1 MKIPYKLALATALL
15 GGANVAHA
23 QHPLTFR
30 SEERF
35 FQEGL
40 ELFDR
45 EKFGAA
51 QQAFAE
57 YIRLINDPTKTAD
70 AQYYYAI
77 SGLYLFH
84 PDAEQLVLQFAK
96 RFPAH
101 PKASVAFFELGTSLF
116 DSKNYDKAIQ
126 YLEKAPADRLDDAQL
141 KELEFKL
148 GYAYF
153 TKKNFKK
160 AKELF
165 DRNKRGTHEYSYASS
180 YYAGYLA
187 YKEGDYIGA
196 KLDLKVAEKDENYS
210 NVVPY
215 MLTEV
220 LYKEKN
226 FQEVISYGEA
236 SLQKTP
242 KVQNPQEIEL
252 LVGDAYFQRNDFKKA
267 SEYFKSYAKGKKT
280 LDKTVQYKI
289 GIADYKTNDFKSA
302 IQNLKAVAFQSD
314 SLGQNASYH
323 LGLSYLKDNNKQ
335 FALGAFDQA
344 RKLNIDKNVKEGA
357 TIKYA
362 QLNYELGNFS
372 EVINS
377 LASFSKDF
385 PDSRFAGEADDILSD
400 AYLNSSNYLEAI
412 QHIEK
417 LPKRSHRINETYQ
430 RVTYYQAV
438 KLYNDQLFQQ
448 AVQMLDKSLGFP
460 YDKEIQAGSNFLKGE
475 AYSIGQRWP
484 QAINSYGAVFQTPG
498 SGRTEYY
505 VKSRY
510 GIGYAYYNEKQYDK
524 ALVHFKAYLNDNSIK
539 AGNSNY
545 TDAMIRLADTYYVT
559 KDYSQALSY
568 YDQALAA
575 RTPDADYVHF
585 QKGVVLNLS
594 GRRDQAIASLQT
606 LLKNYPKSRYA
617 DDAVY
622 QKGIIDFEASN
633 YAPAIASF
641 SQLIDN
647 YPSST
652 LVPNALQKRGVAYGN
667 LQKPKEA
674 IADFKRVIDQ
684 YPTHLIANNALY
696 SLQETLGA
704 ANQTEQLDTY
714 LEKFKSANPES
725 DALESVEF
733 EAAKSL
739 YFNEKYTQAIPKFE
753 GFLKTYPASAS
764 VANARYFLGDSYYRS
779 GDKANALR
787 SLKEV
792 AIQGK
797 SEYLSKAVQR
807 VADMEFENGNYGEAA
822 AFYSRLRDLAAN
834 KKEQANALVG
844 LMKSFYFTNDFN
856 NTILIADDLIARG
869 NATLNAY
876 NSALLFRGKA
886 SLALGRTDQAMKE
899 FTTAATSA
907 TDVNGAEAHYLISE
921 ILYKQKKY
929 KEALDHGFEFS
940 KTFGDYDLWLG
951 KTFLLIADV
960 YIAQN
965 EAFQAKAT
973 LNSIIEAS
981 PLEEIKT
988 EAKAKLADLENS
1000 VTPPANTP
1008 NEKENE
1014 K

>member
-1 MKIPYKLALATALL
+1 MKLPHKLALATALL
-15 GGANVAHA
+15 GGAQVAHA
-23 QHPLTFR
+23 QQPLTFR

-35 FQEGL
+35 YQEGL

-51 QQAFAE
+51 QQAFAQ
-57 YIRLINDPTKTAD
+57 YIKLINDPLRTAD
-70 AQYYYAI
+70 AQYYYAV
-77 SGLYLFH
+77 SGLHLFH
-84 PDAEQLVLQFAK
+84 PDAEQLVLQFAS
-96 RFPAH
+96 RYPAH
-101 PKASVAFFELGTSLF
+101 PKAATAFFELGTTFF
-116 DSKNYDKAIQ
+116 DNKNYDKAIE

-141 KELEFKL
+141 KESDFKL
-148 GYAYF
+148 GYAYYS
-153 TKKNFKK
+153 KKNYAK

-165 DRNKRGTHEYSYASS
+165 DRNKKGTHQYTSASS

-187 YKEGDYIGA
+187 YREGDYIGA
-196 KLDLKVAEKDENYS
+196 KLDLQVAEKDETYRP
-210 NVVPY
+210 VVPY

-226 FQEVISYGEA
+226 FQEVISYGEK
-236 SLQKTP
+236 SLQMTP
-242 KVQNPQEIEL
+242 PVQNPKEIEVL
-252 LVGDAYFQRNDFKKA
+252 IGDAYFQRNDFKNAAK
-267 SEYFKSYAKGKKT
+267 YFKSYAQGKKS
-280 LDKTVQYKI
+280 LDKTVQYKM
-289 GIADYKTNDFKSA
+289 GITDYKNNDFKSA

-357 TIKYA
+357 TVKYA
-362 QLNYELGNFS
+362 QLNYELGNNS

-377 LASFSKDF
+377 LASFTKDY
-385 PDSRFAGEADDILSD
+385 PDSRFSGEVDDILSE

-448 AVQMLDKSLGFP
+448 AVSMLDKSLGFP
-460 YDKEIQAGSNFLKGE
+460 YNKEIEAGSNFLKGE

-484 QAINSYGAVFQTPG
+484 QAINSYGAVFQTVN
-498 SGRTEYY
+498 SGRTEFY

-524 ALVHFKAYLNDNSIK
+524 ALVHFKAYLNDNTIK
-539 AGNSNY
+539 AGNPNY
-545 TDAMIRLADTYYVT
+545 ADAMIRLADCYYVT

-568 YDQALAA
+568 YDQAMAA

-585 QKGVVLNLS
+585 QKAVVYNLT
-594 GRRDQAIASLQT
+594 GRRDQAIQSLQA
-606 LLKNYPKSRYA
+606 LLKSYPKSRYA

-622 QKGIIDFEASN
+622 QQGIIDFESSN

-641 SQLIDN
+641 TTLVDS
-647 YPSST
+647 YSSST
-652 LVPNALQKRGVAYGN
+652 LVPNALQKRGVAYLN
-667 LQKPKEA
+667 LKRQNEA

-684 YPTHLIANNALY
+684 YPTHEVANNALY
-696 SLQETLGA
+696 SLQEALGA
-704 ANQTEQLDTY
+704 TNETEQLDTY
-714 LEKFKSANPES
+714 LAKFKSANPES

-739 YFNEKYTQAIPKFE
+739 YFNEKYKQAIPKFE
-753 GFLKTYPASAS
+753 GFLKGYPASAS
-764 VANARYFLGDSYYRS
+764 VPNARYFLGDSYLRS
-779 GDKANALR
+779 GDKENALR

-792 AIQGK
+792 AIEGK

-807 VADMEFENGNYGEAA
+807 VADMEFENGNYTEAA
-822 AFYSRLRDLAAN
+822 NFYSRLRDLAAN
-834 KKEQANALVG
+834 KKEQANALLG
-844 LMKSFYFTNDFN
+844 LMKSFYFTSDYN

-876 NSALLFRGKA
+876 NSALLYRGKA
-886 SLALGRTDQAMKE
+886 SYALGRLEQAEKE
-899 FTTAATSA
+899 FATAATSA
-907 TDVNGAEAHYLISE
+907 TDVNGAEAHYLLSE
-921 ILYKQKKY
+921 IYFKQNKL

-940 KTFGDYDLWLG
+940 KTFGDYELWLG

-960 YIAQN
+960 YVAQN

-973 LNSIIEAS
+973 LNSIIENS

-988 EAKAKLADLENS
+988 EAKAKLAALENS
-1000 VTPPANTP
+1000 VTPSTSTP
-1008 NEKENE
+1008 KE
-1014 K
+1014 

>member
-1 MKIPYKLALATALL
+1 MKLPHKFALATVLL
-15 GGANVAHA
+15 GGAQVAYA

-35 FQEGL
+35 FHEGL

-51 QQAFAE
+51 QQAFGE
-57 YIRLINDPTKTAD
+57 YIRLINDPQKTAD

-77 SGLYLFH
+77 SGLHLFH
-84 PDAEQLVLQFAK
+84 PDAEQLVLQFAA
-96 RFPAH
+96 RYPSH
-101 PKASVAFFELGTSLF
+101 PKAATAFFELGTSLF
-116 DSKNYDKAIQ
+116 DSKNYDKAIE
-126 YLEKAPADRLDDAQL
+126 YLEKAPADRLDEEQL
-141 KELEFKL
+141 KESDFKL
-148 GYAYF
+148 GYSYF
-153 TKKNFKK
+153 IKKNYTK
-160 AKELF
+160 AKQLF
-165 DRNKRGTHEYSYASS
+165 DRNKKGNHKYAYASS

-187 YKEGDYIGA
+187 YREGDYIGA
-196 KLDLKVAEKDENYS
+196 KLDLKVAEQDENYRTA
-210 NVVPY
+210 VPY

-226 FQEVISYGEA
+226 FAEVISYGEK
-236 SLQKTP
+236 SLAMSP
-242 KVQNPQEIEL
+242 RVQNPEEIEL
-252 LVGDAYFQRNDFKKA
+252 LVGDAYFQRNDFKSA
-267 SEYFKSYAKGKKT
+267 SKYFKGYAQGKRT
-280 LDKTVQYKI
+280 LDKTVQYKM
-289 GIADYKTNDFKSA
+289 GIADYKNNDFKSS
-302 IQNLKAVAFQSD
+302 IQNLKAVAFHSD

-344 RKLNIDKNVKEGA
+344 RKLNIDRNVKEGA
-357 TIKYA
+357 TVKYA

-385 PDSRFAGEADDILSD
+385 PESRFSDEVDDILSE

-417 LPKRSHRINETYQ
+417 LPRRSHRINETYQ

-448 AVQMLDKSLGFP
+448 AVAMLDKSLGFP

-484 QAINSYGAVFQTPG
+484 QAINSYGAVFQTPN
-498 SGRTEYY
+498 SGRTEFY

-510 GIGYAYYNEKQYDK
+510 GIGYAYYNDKQYDK
-524 ALVHFKAYLNDNSIK
+524 ALTHFKAYLNDNSVR
-539 AGNSNY
+539 AGNPNY
-545 TDAMIRLADTYYVT
+545 TDAMIRLADCYYVT
-559 KDYSQALSY
+559 KDYSQALTY

-575 RTPDADYVHF
+575 KTPDADYVHF
-585 QKGVVLNLS
+585 QKGVVYNLTN
-594 GRRDQAIASLQT
+594 RRDQAIQSLQT
-606 LLKNYPKSRYA
+606 LLRSYPKSRYA

-622 QKGIIDFEASN
+622 QKGVIDFENAN

-641 SQLIDN
+641 SDLIDN
-647 YPSST
+647 YAGSS
-652 LVPNALQKRGVAYGN
+652 LVPNALQKRGVANMN
-667 LQKPKEA
+667 LRRQNEA

-684 YPTHLIANNALY
+684 YPTNPVANNALY
-696 SLQETLGA
+696 SLQEALGA

-714 LEKFKSANPES
+714 LTKFKAANPES

-739 YFNEKYTQAIPKFE
+739 YFNEKYKQAIPKFE
-753 GFLKTYPASAS
+753 AFLKNYPASSS
-764 VANARYFLGDSYYRS
+764 VPNARYFLGDSYYRS
-779 GDKANALR
+779 NDKENALR

-807 VADMEFENGNYGEAA
+807 VADMEFENGDYTEAA
-822 AFYSRLRDLAAN
+822 NFYSRLRDLAVN
-834 KKEQANALVG
+834 KKEQANALMG

-856 NTILIADDLIARG
+856 NTILIADELIARG

-876 NSALLFRGKA
+876 NSALLYRGKA
-886 SLALGRTDQAMKE
+886 SYALGRLDQAEKE
-899 FTTAATSA
+899 FRTAATSA
-907 TDVNGAEAHYLISE
+907 TDENGAEAHYLLAE
-921 ILYKQKKY
+921 IFYKQKKY
-929 KEALDHGFEFS
+929 KEALDQGFAFS
-940 KTFGDYDLWLG
+940 QTFGDYDLWLG
-951 KTFLLIADV
+951 RTFLLIADV
-960 YIAQN
+960 YVAQN

-973 LNSIIEAS
+973 LNSIIENS
-981 PLEEIKT
+981 PLEEIKS
-988 EAKAKLADLENS
+988 EARAKLAELENTVS
-1000 VTPPANTP
+1000 PANAP
-1008 NEKENE
+1008 KN
-1014 K
+1014 

>member
-1 MKIPYKLALATALL
+1 MKLPHKLALATALL
-15 GGANVAHA
+15 GGTQVAHA
-23 QHPLTFR
+23 QQSLTFR

-51 QQAFAE
+51 QQAFAQ
-57 YIRLINDPTKTAD
+57 YIRLIHDPLRTAD
-70 AQYYYAI
+70 AQYYYAV
-77 SGLYLFH
+77 SGLHLFH
-84 PDAEQLVLQFAK
+84 PDAEQLVLQFAS
-96 RFPAH
+96 RYPAH
-101 PKASVAFFELGTSLF
+101 PKAATAFFELGTTFF
-116 DSKNYDKAIQ
+116 DNKNYDKAIE

-141 KELEFKL
+141 KESDFKL
-148 GYAYF
+148 GYAYYS
-153 TKKNFKK
+153 KKNYAK

-165 DRNKRGTHEYSYASS
+165 DRNKKGNHKYTYASS

-187 YKEGDYIGA
+187 YREGDYIGA
-196 KLDLKVAEKDENYS
+196 KLDLQVAEKDETYRP
-210 NVVPY
+210 VVPY

-226 FQEVISYGEA
+226 FQEVISYGEK
-236 SLQKTP
+236 SLQMTP
-242 KVQNPQEIEL
+242 PVQNPKEIEVL
-252 LVGDAYFQRNDFKKA
+252 IGDAYFQRNDFKNA
-267 SEYFKSYAKGKKT
+267 SKYFKSYAQGKKS
-280 LDKTVQYKI
+280 LDKTVQYKM
-289 GIADYKTNDFKSA
+289 GITDYKNNDFKSA

-357 TIKYA
+357 TVKYA
-362 QLNYELGNFS
+362 QLNYELGNNS

-377 LASFSKDF
+377 LASFTKDY
-385 PDSRFAGEADDILSD
+385 PDSRFSGEVDDILSE

-448 AVQMLDKSLGFP
+448 AVAMLDKSLGFP
-460 YDKEIQAGSNFLKGE
+460 YNKEIEAGSNFLKGE

-484 QAINSYGAVFQTPG
+484 QAISSYSAVFQTVN
-498 SGRTEYY
+498 SGRTEFY

-524 ALVHFKAYLNDNSIK
+524 ALVHFKAYLNDNTIK
-539 AGNSNY
+539 AGNPNY
-545 TDAMIRLADTYYVT
+545 ADAMIRLADCYYVT
-559 KDYSQALSY
+559 KDYNQALSY
-568 YDQALAA
+568 YDQAMAA
-575 RTPDADYVHF
+575 RTPDADYVYF
-585 QKGVVLNLS
+585 QKAVVYNLT
-594 GRRDQAIASLQT
+594 GRRDQAIQSLQA
-606 LLKNYPKSRYA
+606 LLKSYPKSRYA

-622 QKGIIDFEASN
+622 QKGIIDFESSN

-641 SQLIDN
+641 TTLVDS
-647 YPSST
+647 YSSST
-652 LVPNALQKRGVAYGN
+652 LVPNALQKRGVAYLN
-667 LQKPKEA
+667 LKRQNEA

-684 YPTHLIANNALY
+684 YPTHEVANSALY
-696 SLQETLGA
+696 SLQEALGA
-704 ANQTEQLDTY
+704 TNETEQLDTY
-714 LEKFKSANPES
+714 LAKFKSANPES

-739 YFNEKYTQAIPKFE
+739 YFNEKYKQAIPKFE
-753 GFLKTYPASAS
+753 GFLKSYPASAS
-764 VANARYFLGDSYYRS
+764 VPNARYFLGDSYLRS
-779 GDKANALR
+779 GDTASALR

-792 AIQGK
+792 ALEGK

-807 VADMEFENGNYGEAA
+807 VADMEFENGNYTEAA
-822 AFYSRLRDLAAN
+822 NFYSRLRDLAAN
-834 KKEQANALVG
+834 KKEQASALLG
-844 LMKSFYFTNDFN
+844 LMKSFYFTSDYN

-876 NSALLFRGKA
+876 NSALLYRGKA
-886 SLALGRTDQAMKE
+886 SYALGRLEQAEKE
-899 FTTAATSA
+899 FATAATSA
-907 TDVNGAEAHYLISE
+907 TDINGAEAHYLLSE
-921 ILYKQKKY
+921 IYFKQKKL
-929 KEALDHGFEFS
+929 KEALDHAFDFS
-940 KTFGDYDLWLG
+940 KTFGDYELWLG
-951 KTFLLIADV
+951 KSFLLIADV
-960 YIAQN
+960 YVAQN

-973 LNSIIEAS
+973 LNSIIENS

-988 EAKAKLADLENS
+988 EAKAKLAALENS
-1000 VTPPANTP
+1000 VTPSTSTP
-1008 NEKENE
+1008 KE
-1014 K
+1014 

>member
-1 MKIPYKLALATALL
+1 MKLPHKLALATALL
-15 GGANVAHA
+15 GGAQVAHA

-40 ELFDR
+40 ELYDR

-57 YIRLINDPTKTAD
+57 YIRLINDPLKTAD

-77 SGLYLFH
+77 SGLHLFH
-84 PDAEQLVLQFAK
+84 PDAEQLVLQFAS
-96 RFPAH
+96 RYPTH
-101 PKASVAFFELGTSLF
+101 PKAATAFFALGSTLF
-116 DSKNYDKAIQ
+116 DNKNYDKAIE
-126 YLEKAPADRLDDAQL
+126 YLERAPADRLDDAQL
-141 KELEFKL
+141 KESEFKL
-148 GYAYF
+148 GYSYF
-153 TKKNFKK
+153 TKKNFTK

-165 DRNKRGTHEYSYASS
+165 DRNKRGTHQYTYASS

-187 YKEGDYIGA
+187 YREGDYIGA
-196 KLDLKVAEKDENYS
+196 KLDLQVAEKDENYRT
-210 NVVPY
+210 VVPY

-226 FQEVISYGEA
+226 FPEVISYGEK
-236 SLQKTP
+236 SLQMSP
-242 KVQNPQEIEL
+242 PVQNPKEIEV
-252 LVGDAYFQRNDFKKA
+252 LVGDAYFQRNDFVNA
-267 SEYFKSYAKGKKT
+267 SRYFKSYAQGKKT
-280 LDKTVQYKI
+280 LDKTVQYKM
-289 GIADYKTNDFKSA
+289 GIADYKNNDFKSA
-302 IQNLKAVAFQSD
+302 VQNLKAVAFHSD

-357 TIKYA
+357 TVKYA

-377 LASFSKDF
+377 LASFSKDY
-385 PDSRFAGEADDILSD
+385 PDSRFSGEVDDILSE
-400 AYLNSSNYLEAI
+400 AYLNSSNYQEAI

-448 AVQMLDKSLGFP
+448 AVAMLDKSLGFP
-460 YDKEIQAGSNFLKGE
+460 YNKEIEAGSNFLKGE

-484 QAINSYGAVFQTPG
+484 QAISSYGAVFQTVN
-498 SGRTEYY
+498 SGRTEFY

-524 ALVHFKAYLNDNSIK
+524 ALVHFKAYLNDNTIK
-539 AGNSNY
+539 AGNPNY
-545 TDAMIRLADTYYVT
+545 ADAMIRLADCYYVT
-559 KDYSQALSY
+559 KDYTSALNY

-575 RTPDADYVHF
+575 RTPDADYVQF
-585 QKGVVLNLS
+585 QKGVVYNLT
-594 GRRDQAIASLQT
+594 GRREQAIQSLQT
-606 LLKNYPKSRYA
+606 LLKSYPKSRYA

-622 QKGIIDFEASN
+622 QKGIIDFENSN

-641 SQLIDN
+641 TQLVDS

-652 LVPNALQKRGVAYGN
+652 LVPNALQKRGVAYMN
-667 LQKPKEA
+667 LRRQNEA

-684 YPTHLIANNALY
+684 YPTHEIANNALY
-696 SLQETLGA
+696 SLQEALGA
-704 ANQTEQLDTY
+704 SNQTEQLDTY
-714 LEKFKSANPES
+714 LDKFKAANPES

-739 YFNEKYTQAIPKFE
+739 YFNEKYAQAIPKFE

-764 VANARYFLGDSYYRS
+764 VANARYFLGDSYFRN

-792 AIQGK
+792 AIEGK

-807 VADMEFENGNYGEAA
+807 VADMEFENGNYTEAA
-822 AFYSRLRDLAAN
+822 NFYSRLRDLAVN
-834 KKEQANALVG
+834 KKEQANALMG

-869 NATLNAY
+869 NATLGAY

-886 SLALGRTDQAMKE
+886 SYALGRLDQAQKE
-899 FTTAATSA
+899 FATAATSA
-907 TDVNGAEAHYLISE
+907 TDENGAEAHYLLSE
-921 ILYKQKKY
+921 IYFKQQKY

-940 KTFGDYDLWLG
+940 KAFGDYDQWLG

-960 YIAQN
+960 YVAQN

-973 LNSIIEAS
+973 LNSIIENS

-988 EAKAKLADLENS
+988 EARAKLAELENS
-1000 VTPPANTP
+1000 VTPSTSTP
-1008 NEKENE
+1008 KE
-1014 K
+1014 

>member
-1 MKIPYKLALATALL
+1 MATALL
-15 GGANVAHA
+15 GGTQIAHA
-23 QHPLTFR
+23 QQSLTFR

-40 ELFDR
+40 ELYDR

-57 YIRLINDPTKTAD
+57 YIRLINDPLKTAD

-77 SGLYLFH
+77 SGLHLLH
-84 PDAEQLVLQFAK
+84 PDAEQLVLQFAS
-96 RFPAH
+96 RYPAH
-101 PKASVAFFELGTSLF
+101 PKAATAFFELGTTFF
-116 DSKNYDKAIQ
+116 DNKNYDKAIQ

-141 KELEFKL
+141 KEADFKL
-148 GYAYF
+148 GYSYF
-153 TKKNFKK
+153 SKKNFKK

-165 DRNKRGTHEYSYASS
+165 DRNKRGTHKYTYASS

-187 YKEGDYIGA
+187 YREGDYIGA
-196 KLDLKVAEKDENYS
+196 KLDLKVAEQDENYRTA
-210 NVVPY
+210 VPY

-226 FQEVISYGEA
+226 FQEVISYGEK
-236 SLQKTP
+236 SLQMTP
-242 KVQNPQEIEL
+242 PVQNPKEIEV
-252 LVGDAYFQRNDFKKA
+252 LVGDAYFQRNDFQNA
-267 SEYFKSYAKGKKT
+267 SKYFKSYGQGKKT
-280 LDKTVQYKI
+280 LDKAVQYKM
-289 GIADYKTNDFKSA
+289 GIADFKNNDFKSS
-302 IQNLKAVAFQSD
+302 IENLKAVAFQSD

-335 FALGAFDQA
+335 FALRAFDQA

-357 TIKYA
+357 TVKYA

-377 LASFSKDF
+377 LASFSKDY
-385 PDSRFAGEADDILSD
+385 PDSRFAGEADDILSE
-400 AYLNSSNYLEAI
+400 AYLNSSNYMEAI

-430 RVTYYQAV
+430 RVTYYQGV

-448 AVQMLDKSLGFP
+448 AVAMLDKSLGFP
-460 YDKEIQAGSNFLKGE
+460 YNKDIEAGSNFLKGE

-484 QAINSYGAVFQTPG
+484 QAINSYGAVFQTVN
-498 SGRTEYY
+498 SGRTEFY

-524 ALVHFKAYLNDNSIK
+524 ALVHFKAYLNDNTIK
-539 AGNSNY
+539 AGNPNY
-545 TDAMIRLADTYYVT
+545 ADAMIRLADCYYVT
-559 KDYSQALSY
+559 KDYTSALSY

-575 RTPDADYVHF
+575 KTPDADYVAF
-585 QKGVVLNLS
+585 QKGVVYNLT
-594 GRRDQAIASLQT
+594 GRRDQAIQSLQS
-606 LLKNYPKSRYA
+606 LLKSFPRSRYA

-622 QKGIIDFEASN
+622 QKGIIDFENSN

-641 SQLIDN
+641 SQLVDN
-647 YPSST
+647 YSSST
-652 LVPNALQKRGVAYGN
+652 LVPNALQKRGVAYMN
-667 LQKPKEA
+667 LKRQNEA

-684 YPTHLIANNALY
+684 YPTHEIANNALY
-696 SLQETLGA
+696 SLQEALGA
-704 ANQTEQLDTY
+704 SNQTEQLDTY
-714 LEKFKSANPES
+714 LTKFKAANPES

-739 YFNEKYTQAIPKFE
+739 YFNEKYAQAIPKFE
-753 GFLKTYPASAS
+753 GFLKSYPASAS
-764 VANARYFLGDSYYRS
+764 VANARYFLGDSYFRN

-792 AIQGK
+792 AIEGK

-807 VADMEFENGNYGEAA
+807 VADMEFENGNYTEAA
-822 AFYSRLRDLAAN
+822 NFYSRLRDLAVN
-834 KKEQANALVG
+834 KKEQANALTG

-869 NATLNAY
+869 NATLGAY

-886 SLALGRTDQAMKE
+886 SYALGRLDQAAKE
-899 FTTAATSA
+899 FSTAATSA
-907 TDVNGAEAHYLISE
+907 TDANGAEAHYLLSE
-921 ILYKQKKY
+921 IYFKQNKY

-960 YIAQN
+960 YVAQN

-973 LNSIIEAS
+973 LNSIIENS

-988 EAKAKLADLENS
+988 EAKAKLAELENS
-1000 VTPPANTP
+1000 VTPSTSTP
-1008 NEKENE
+1008 KE
-1014 K
+1014 

>member
-1 MKIPYKLALATALL
+1 MKLPHKFALATVLL
-15 GGANVAHA
+15 GGAQVAHA

-35 FQEGL
+35 FHEGL

-51 QQAFAE
+51 QQAFGE
-57 YIRLINDPTKTAD
+57 YIRLINDPQKTAD

-77 SGLYLFH
+77 SGLHLFH
-84 PDAEQLVLQFAK
+84 PDAEQLVLQFAA
-96 RFPAH
+96 RYPSH
-101 PKASVAFFELGTSLF
+101 PKAATAFFELGTSLF
-116 DSKNYDKAIQ
+116 DSKNYDKAIE
-126 YLEKAPADRLDDAQL
+126 YLEKAPADRLDEEQL
-141 KELEFKL
+141 KESDFKL
-148 GYAYF
+148 GYSYF
-153 TKKNFKK
+153 IKKNYTK
-160 AKELF
+160 AKQLF
-165 DRNKRGTHEYSYASS
+165 DRNKKGNHKYAYASS

-187 YKEGDYIGA
+187 YREGDYIGA
-196 KLDLKVAEKDENYS
+196 KLDLKVAEQDENYRTA
-210 NVVPY
+210 VPY

-226 FQEVISYGEA
+226 FAEVISYGEK
-236 SLQKTP
+236 SLSMSP
-242 KVQNPQEIEL
+242 RVQNPEEIEL
-252 LVGDAYFQRNDFKKA
+252 LVGDAYFQRNDFKSA
-267 SEYFKSYAKGKKT
+267 SKYFKGYAQGKRT
-280 LDKTVQYKI
+280 LDKTVQYKM
-289 GIADYKTNDFKSA
+289 GIADYKNNDFKSS
-302 IQNLKAVAFQSD
+302 IQNLKAVAFHSD

-344 RKLNIDKNVKEGA
+344 RKLNIDRNVKEGA
-357 TIKYA
+357 TVKYA

-385 PDSRFAGEADDILSD
+385 PESRFSDEVDDILSE

-417 LPKRSHRINETYQ
+417 LPRRSHRINETYQ

-448 AVQMLDKSLGFP
+448 AVAMLDKSLGFP

-484 QAINSYGAVFQTPG
+484 QAINSYGAVFQTPN
-498 SGRTEYY
+498 SGRTEFY

-510 GIGYAYYNEKQYDK
+510 GIGYAYYNDKQYDK
-524 ALVHFKAYLNDNSIK
+524 ALTHFKAYLNDNSVR
-539 AGNSNY
+539 AGNPNY
-545 TDAMIRLADTYYVT
+545 TDAMIRLADCYYVT
-559 KDYSQALSY
+559 KDYSQALTY
-568 YDQALAA
+568 YDQALASK
-575 RTPDADYVHF
+575 TPDADYVHF
-585 QKGVVLNLS
+585 QKGVVYNLTN
-594 GRRDQAIASLQT
+594 RRDQAIQSLQT
-606 LLKNYPKSRYA
+606 LLRSYPKSRYA

-622 QKGIIDFEASN
+622 QKGVIDFENAN

-641 SQLIDN
+641 SDLIDN
-647 YPSST
+647 HSGST
-652 LVPNALQKRGVAYGN
+652 LVPNALQKRGVANMN
-667 LQKPKEA
+667 LRRQNEA

-684 YPTHLIANNALY
+684 YPTSPVANSALY
-696 SLQETLGA
+696 SLQEALGA

-714 LEKFKSANPES
+714 LAKFKAANPES

-739 YFNEKYTQAIPKFE
+739 YFNEKYKQAIPKFE
-753 GFLKTYPASAS
+753 AFLKNYPASSS
-764 VANARYFLGDSYYRS
+764 VPNARYFLGDSYYRS
-779 GDKANALR
+779 NDKENALR

-807 VADMEFENGNYGEAA
+807 VADMEFENGNYTEAA
-822 AFYSRLRDLAAN
+822 NFYSRLRDLAVN
-834 KKEQANALVG
+834 KKEQANALMG

-856 NTILIADDLIARG
+856 NTILIADELIARG

-876 NSALLFRGKA
+876 NSALLYRGKA
-886 SLALGRTDQAMKE
+886 SYALGRLDQAEKE
-899 FTTAATSA
+899 FRTAATSA
-907 TDVNGAEAHYLISE
+907 TDENGAEAHYLLAE
-921 ILYKQKKY
+921 IFYKQKKY
-929 KEALDHGFEFS
+929 KEALDQGFAFS
-940 KTFGDYDLWLG
+940 QTFGDYDLWLG

-960 YIAQN
+960 YVAQN

-973 LNSIIEAS
+973 LNSIIENS
-981 PLEEIKT
+981 PLEEIKS
-988 EAKAKLADLENS
+988 EARAKLAELENTVS
-1000 VTPPANTP
+1000 PANAP
-1008 NEKENE
+1008 KN
-1014 K
+1014 

>member
-1 MKIPYKLALATALL
+1 M
-15 GGANVAHA
+15 AHA
-23 QHPLTFR
+23 QQPLTFR

-40 ELFDR
+40 ELYDR
-45 EKFGAA
+45 AKYGAA

-57 YIRLINDPTKTAD
+57 YIRLINDPQKTAD

-77 SGLYLFH
+77 SGLHLFH
-84 PDAEQLVLQFAK
+84 PDAEQLVLQFAS
-96 RFPAH
+96 RYPAH
-101 PKASVAFFELGTSLF
+101 PKAATAFFELGTSFF
-116 DSKNYDKAIQ
+116 DSKNYDKAIE
-126 YLEKAPADRLDDAQL
+126 YLEKAPADRLDEAQL
-141 KELEFKL
+141 RESDFKL
-148 GYAYF
+148 GYSYF
-153 TKKNFKK
+153 TKKNYTK
-160 AKELF
+160 AKQLF
-165 DRNKRGTHEYSYASS
+165 DRNKRGTHAYSHASS

-187 YKEGDYIGA
+187 YREGDYIGA
-196 KLDLKVAEKDENYS
+196 KLDLKVAEQHEHYRTA
-210 NVVPY
+210 VPY

-226 FQEVISYGEA
+226 FQEVISYGEK
-236 SLQKTP
+236 SLGMTP
-242 KVQNPQEIEL
+242 RVQNPEEIEL
-252 LVGDAYFQRNDFKKA
+252 LVGDAYFQSNDFQSA
-267 SEYFKSYAKGKKT
+267 SKYFRNYAKGKKT
-280 LDKTVQYKI
+280 LDKTVQYKM
-289 GIADYKTNDFKSA
+289 GIADYKNNDFKSA
-302 IQNLKAVAFQSD
+302 IQNLKAVAFHSD

-344 RKLNIDKNVKEGA
+344 RKLSIDKNVKEGA
-357 TIKYA
+357 TVKYA
-362 QLNYELGNFS
+362 QINYDLGNFS

-377 LASFSKDF
+377 LASFGKDY
-385 PDSRFAGEADDILSD
+385 PDSRFSDEVDDLLSE

-417 LPKRSHRINETYQ
+417 LPRRSHRINETYQ

-448 AVQMLDKSLGFP
+448 AVAMLDKSLGFP

-484 QAINSYGAVFQTPG
+484 QAINSYGAVFQTPN
-498 SGRTEYY
+498 SGRTEFY

-524 ALVHFKAYLNDNSIK
+524 ALVHFKAYLNDNTIK
-539 AGNSNY
+539 AGNPNY
-545 TDAMIRLADTYYVT
+545 TDAMIRLADCYYVT
-559 KDYSQALSY
+559 KDYAQALDY

-585 QKGVVLNLS
+585 QKGVVYNLTN
-594 GRRDQAIASLQT
+594 RRDQAIQSLNT
-606 LLKNYPKSRYA
+606 LLKSFPRSRYA

-622 QKGIIDFEASN
+622 QKGIIDFENSN

-641 SQLIDN
+641 SDLIDN
-647 YPSST
+647 RSGSS
-652 LVPNALQKRGVAYGN
+652 LVPNALQKRGVAYMN
-667 LQKPKEA
+667 LRRQNEA

-684 YPTHLIANNALY
+684 YPTNPIANNALY
-696 SLQETLGA
+696 SLQEALGA

-714 LEKFKSANPES
+714 LEKYKAANPES
-725 DALESVEF
+725 NATESVEF

-739 YFNEKYTQAIPKFE
+739 YFNEKYKQAIPKFE
-753 GFLKTYPASAS
+753 AFLKSYPASAS

-779 GDKANALR
+779 GDKASALR

-792 AIQGK
+792 AIEGK
-797 SEYLSKAVQR
+797 SEYLSRAVQR
-807 VADMEFENGNYGEAA
+807 VADMEYENGNYTEAA
-822 AFYSRLRDLAAN
+822 NFYSRLRDLAVN
-834 KKEQANALVG
+834 KKEQANALMG
-844 LMKSFYFTNDFN
+844 LMKSFYYTNDFN
-856 NTILIADDLIARG
+856 NTILIADELIARG

-876 NSALLFRGKA
+876 NSALLYRGKA
-886 SLALGRTDQAMKE
+886 SYALGRLDQAAKE
-899 FTTAATSA
+899 FQTASTSA
-907 TDVNGAEAHYLISE
+907 TDVNGAEAHYLLSE
-921 ILYKQKKY
+921 IYFKQKKY
-929 KEALDHGFEFS
+929 KEALDHAFEFS
-940 KTFGDYDLWLG
+940 NTFGDYDLWLG

-973 LNSIIEAS
+973 LNSIIENS

-988 EAKAKLADLENS
+988 EARTKLGELENS
-1000 VTPPANTP
+1000 VIPSNTP
-1008 NEKENE
+1008 NNN
-1014 K
+1014 